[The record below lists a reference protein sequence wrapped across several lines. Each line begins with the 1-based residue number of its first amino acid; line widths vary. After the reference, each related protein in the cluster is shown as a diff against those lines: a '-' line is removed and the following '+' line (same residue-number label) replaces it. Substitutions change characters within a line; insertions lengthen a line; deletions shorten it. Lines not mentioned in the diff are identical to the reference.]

1 MTYAKR
7 VWLSVVAVLTAL
19 LVLVVGYFGFQKATT
34 DSVTAY
40 FRSATGLFE
49 GDPVRV
55 LGVNVGRVVSIEP
68 QSDAVKVR
76 LRLNRSVDVPADAKA
91 LIVAQ
96 SLVSGRFLQLA
107 PVYTDGPKLVGGAD
121 IPMDRTAVPMEWD
134 DLKKQLTR
142 LTEAVGPDTTG
153 SSAAT
158 RMLGVAE
165 DNLAGNGESI
175 NSSITQMSK
184 VMGTLAA
191 GRGDLFAPIRSLQK
205 LTEALSSSHEQL
217 MQFNGRIA
225 TVSSVLSNTDALNDA
240 LHGLDSAMTDIKK
253 FLDTNGQAMTNSMSK
268 LAEATN
274 LVREKD
280 KQLRGLLHSAPTQLS
295 NFYNIYNP
303 LTGSLGGIFGLGM
316 GSNLIT
322 LLCGTMEAN
331 NRPGQSQGEVDKC
344 VDVLAPVLKSLVM
357 NYPPFLINPVQGQN
371 ALPRQI
377 KYQNADVKARA
388 QQGIR
393 DLDEQTRRSNGIPNP
408 LGGMLVPY
416 GAEG

>member
-1 MTYAKR
+1 M
-7 VWLSVVAVLTAL
+7 WLSAIAVLTAL
-19 LVLVVGYFGFQKATT
+19 LILVVGYFGFQKATT
-34 DSVTAY
+34 DTVTAY
-40 FRSATGLFE
+40 FRSVSGLFA

-76 LRLNRSVDVPADAKA
+76 MRLHRSVDVPADAKA
-91 LIVAQ
+91 LIIAQ
-96 SLVSGRFLQLA
+96 SLVSGRFVQLA
-107 PVYTDGPKLVGGAD
+107 PVYSSGPKLVGGAD
-121 IPMDRTAVPMEWD
+121 IPMNRTAVPMEWD
-134 DLKKQLTR
+134 DLKMQLTR
-142 LTEAVGPDTTG
+142 LTDAIGPDSTG
-153 SSAAT
+153 SSTAT
-158 RMLGVAE
+158 RALGVA
-165 DNLAGNGESI
+165 DRNLEGNGESI
-175 NSSITQMSK
+175 NKSIRQMSK
-184 VMGTLAA
+184 VMGTLSA
-191 GRGDLFAPIRSLQK
+191 GRGDLFSTIRSLQK

-225 TVSSVLSNTDALNDA
+225 SVSAVLSNTDGLNDA
-240 LHGLDSAMTDIKK
+240 LRGLDSAMTDIKK
-253 FLDTNGQAMTNSMSK
+253 FLDTNGAAMTSSVQQI
-268 LAEATN
+268 ATATN

-280 KQLRGLLHSAPTQLS
+280 AQLRGLLHSAPTQLS

-331 NRPGQSQGEVDKC
+331 NRPGQSQAEVDKC

-377 KYQNADVKARA
+377 SYQNADVKARA

-393 DLDEQTRRSNGIPNP
+393 DLDEQTRRSNGLPNP

-416 GAEG
+416 GAER

>member
-7 VWLSVVAVLTAL
+7 MWLSAIAVLTAL
-19 LVLVVGYFGFQKATT
+19 LILVVGYFGFQKATT
-34 DSVTAY
+34 DTVTAY
-40 FRSATGLFE
+40 FRSVSGLFA

-76 LRLNRSVDVPADAKA
+76 MRLHRSVDVPADAKA
-91 LIVAQ
+91 LIIAQ
-96 SLVSGRFLQLA
+96 SLVSGRFVQLA
-107 PVYTDGPKLVGGAD
+107 PVYSSGPKLVGGAD
-121 IPMDRTAVPMEWD
+121 IPMNRTAVPMEWD
-134 DLKKQLTR
+134 DLKMQLTR
-142 LTEAVGPDTTG
+142 LTDAIGPDSTG
-153 SSAAT
+153 SSTAT
-158 RMLGVAE
+158 RALGVA
-165 DNLAGNGESI
+165 DRNLEGNGESI
-175 NSSITQMSK
+175 NKSIRQMSK
-184 VMGTLAA
+184 VMGTLSA
-191 GRGDLFAPIRSLQK
+191 GRGDLFSTIRSLQK

-225 TVSSVLSNTDALNDA
+225 SVSAVLSNTDGLNDA
-240 LHGLDSAMTDIKK
+240 LRGLDSAMTDIKK
-253 FLDTNGQAMTNSMSK
+253 FLDTNGAAMTSSVQQI
-268 LAEATN
+268 ATATN

-280 KQLRGLLHSAPTQLS
+280 AQLRGLLHSAPTQLS

-331 NRPGQSQGEVDKC
+331 NRPGQSQAEVDKC

-377 KYQNADVKARA
+377 SYQNADVKARA

-393 DLDEQTRRSNGIPNP
+393 DLDEQTRRSNGLPNP

-416 GAEG
+416 GAER

>member
-7 VWLSVVAVLTAL
+7 MWLSAIAVLTAL
-19 LVLVVGYFGFQKATT
+19 LILVVGYFGFQKATT
-34 DSVTAY
+34 DTVTAY
-40 FRSATGLFE
+40 FRSVSGLFA

-76 LRLNRSVDVPADAKA
+76 MRLHRSVDVPADAKA
-91 LIVAQ
+91 LIIAQ
-96 SLVSGRFLQLA
+96 SLVSGRFVQLA
-107 PVYTDGPKLVGGAD
+107 PVYSSGPKLVGGAD

-134 DLKKQLTR
+134 DLKMQLTR
-142 LTEAVGPDTTG
+142 LTDAIGPDSTG
-153 SSAAT
+153 SSTAT
-158 RMLGVAE
+158 RALGVA
-165 DNLAGNGESI
+165 DRNLEGNGESI
-175 NSSITQMSK
+175 NKSIRQMSK
-184 VMGTLAA
+184 VMGTLSA
-191 GRGDLFAPIRSLQK
+191 GRGDLFSTIRSLQK

-225 TVSSVLSNTDALNDA
+225 SVSAVLSNTDGLNDA
-240 LHGLDSAMTDIKK
+240 LRGLDSAMTDIKK
-253 FLDTNGQAMTNSMSK
+253 FLDTNGAAMTSSVQQI
-268 LAEATN
+268 ATATN

-280 KQLRGLLHSAPTQLS
+280 AQLRGLLHSAPTQLS

-331 NRPGQSQGEVDKC
+331 NRPGQSQAEVDKC

-377 KYQNADVKARA
+377 SYQNADVKARA

-393 DLDEQTRRSNGIPNP
+393 DLDEQTRRSNGLPNP

-416 GAEG
+416 GAER